1 MEKHFRI
8 VYLLDLYANL
18 LTSRQR
24 EVLSYHYNDDLSL
37 SEIASLIGTTRQG
50 AFDVLRRGEKLLE
63 DYEDKLGLCRRLLDA
78 RAVLCSLNATLAA
91 LPCKDAAPE
100 LKALTAKLEEL
111 L

>member
-1 MEKHFRI
+1 VEKHFRI

-63 DYEDKLGLCRRLLDA
+63 HYEDKLGLCRRMLQA
-78 RAVLCSLNATLAA
+78 RETLQVLKANLNALPATQETHRLKTLAYR
-91 LPCKDAAPE
+91 
-100 LKALTAKLEEL
+100 LEEL